1 VSIVYLY
8 LLYALVQEQDSKRP
22 ITHKKFRQ
30 SLVESLVHERM
41 STNGRMHKKL
51 SEAHHAVAYLKKD

>member
-1 VSIVYLY
+1 MFFWLLEVSIVNLN
-8 LLYALVQEQDSKRP
+8 LLYVLIQERYSKRP

-41 STNGRMHKKL
+41 FTSGRMHKAK
-51 SEAHHAVAYLKKD
+51 